1 MYGCVCVCVCGCVCV
16 INKKKV
22 LTNTR
27 IQLQNRMRVKNRK
40 FVCLPHLLGDGI
52 GGFVL
57 TTEDNKIH
65 AVVGRRHMYNFHCHI
80 MIEKTSTYID
90 R

>member
-1 MYGCVCVCVCGCVCV
+1 MYGCVCVCV

-40 FVCLPHLLGDGI
+40 FVCLPHLLGDG
-52 GGFVL
+52 GWGWVCKVPDRVYFYML
-57 TTEDNKIH
+57 RD
-65 AVVGRRHMYNFHCHI
+65 
-80 MIEKTSTYID
+80 SSYIVYLQIQVD
-90 R
+90 KLIVDLDFYS

>member
-1 MYGCVCVCVCGCVCV
+1 MELRGTSNGIIIGPARCMGVCVCV

-27 IQLQNRMRVKNRK
+27 IQLQNKMRVKNKK

-52 GGFVL
+52 GGFIRP
-57 TTEDNKIH
+57 NN
-65 AVVGRRHMYNFHCHI
+65 GGQ
-80 MIEKTSTYID
+80 
-90 R
+90 